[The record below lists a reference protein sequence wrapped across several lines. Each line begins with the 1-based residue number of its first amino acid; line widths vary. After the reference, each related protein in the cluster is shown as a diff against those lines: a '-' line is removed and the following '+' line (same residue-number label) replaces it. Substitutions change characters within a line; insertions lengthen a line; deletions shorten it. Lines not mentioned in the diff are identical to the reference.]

1 MEKKRQIA
9 AVLILLALIGVI
21 AYRHSTGKDLE
32 KYEASFFDV
41 FDTQTQI
48 IGYAS
53 SKEQFSEQ
61 MSLIKDKFQ
70 YYNDLYDIYHDYEGM
85 NNIKTINDN
94 AGIQPVKVDEEI
106 IELLKLGITMDEKT
120 DGNMNIAM
128 GSVLSIWH
136 DYREAGSEDP
146 YSAELPPMDE
156 LERAAEH
163 TDIHDIVID
172 EEASTVYLTDPD
184 MSLDVG
190 SIGKGYAVQKV
201 MRFIF
206 CILCNLLNRITFQKV
221 AEYAKNEL
229 GIRYM
234 LFSVGGNVCAIGGH
248 PDGSAWAVG
257 IQNPDVESDQA
268 YIKKVE
274 VQDLSVVT
282 SGNYQRYYTVDG
294 KRYCHII
301 NQDTLMPA
309 DNFSSVTIITNDSGM
324 ADAYSTAIFNM
335 PLAEGM
341 EFVNQLDGVEAMWIL
356 EEGSIQYSDGFE
368 EYTR

>member
-146 YSAELPPMDE
+146 DSAELPPMDE

-163 TDIHDIVID
+163 TDIHNIVID

-190 SIGKGYAVQKV
+190 SIGKG
-201 MRFIF
+201 
-206 CILCNLLNRITFQKV
+206 
-221 AEYAKNEL
+221 
-229 GIRYM
+229 
-234 LFSVGGNVCAIGGH
+234 
-248 PDGSAWAVG
+248 
-257 IQNPDVESDQA
+257 
-268 YIKKVE
+268 
-274 VQDLSVVT
+274 
-282 SGNYQRYYTVDG
+282 
-294 KRYCHII
+294 
-301 NQDTLMPA
+301 
-309 DNFSSVTIITNDSGM
+309 
-324 ADAYSTAIFNM
+324 
-335 PLAEGM
+335 
-341 EFVNQLDGVEAMWIL
+341 
-356 EEGSIQYSDGFE
+356 
-368 EYTR
+368 

>member
-136 DYREAGSEDP
+136 DYREAGSAGYQDGADVVHS
-146 YSAELPPMDE
+146 SASVYARFDAGCNEGRRTDAGQ
-156 LERAAEH
+156 RA
-163 TDIHDIVID
+163 
-172 EEASTVYLTDPD
+172 
-184 MSLDVG
+184 
-190 SIGKGYAVQKV
+190 
-201 MRFIF
+201 
-206 CILCNLLNRITFQKV
+206 
-221 AEYAKNEL
+221 
-229 GIRYM
+229 
-234 LFSVGGNVCAIGGH
+234 
-248 PDGSAWAVG
+248 
-257 IQNPDVESDQA
+257 
-268 YIKKVE
+268 
-274 VQDLSVVT
+274 DL
-282 SGNYQRYYTVDG
+282 
-294 KRYCHII
+294 
-301 NQDTLMPA
+301 
-309 DNFSSVTIITNDSGM
+309 
-324 ADAYSTAIFNM
+324 
-335 PLAEGM
+335 
-341 EFVNQLDGVEAMWIL
+341 
-356 EEGSIQYSDGFE
+356 
-368 EYTR
+368 

>member
-1 MEKKRQIA
+1 MKKKGQMI
-9 AVLILLALIGVI
+9 AVLILLAMIGVI

-53 SKEQFSEQ
+53 SKEQFSGQ
-61 MSLIKDKFQ
+61 MSLIKEKFQ
-70 YYNDLYDIYHDYEGM
+70 YYNDLYDIYHDYDGM

-106 IELLKLGITMDEKT
+106 ITLLKLGIAMDEKT
-120 DGNMNIAM
+120 NGNMNIAM

-136 DYREAGSEDP
+136 DYREAGTDP
-146 YSAELPPMDE
+146 DTAELPPMED
-156 LERAAEH
+156 LQKAAEH
-163 TDIHDIVID
+163 TDIGNIIID
-172 EEASTVYLTDPD
+172 EENSTVYLADEN

-190 SIGKGYAVQKV
+190 SIGKGYAVQ
-201 MRFIF
+201 R
-206 CILCNLLNRITFQKV
+206 V

-229 GIRYM
+229 GIEHM

-248 PDGSAWAVG
+248 SDGSDWAVG
-257 IQNPDVESDQA
+257 IQNPDMESEQA
-268 YIKKVE
+268 YVKKVE
-274 VQDLSVVT
+274 VKDLSVVT

-309 DNFSSVTIITNDSGM
+309 DYFSSVTIITSDSGM
-324 ADAYSTAIFNM
+324 ADAYSTAVFNM

-341 EFVNQLDGVEAMWIL
+341 EFVEGLDGVEAMWIL
-356 EEGSIQYSDGFE
+356 EDGSIQYSSGFAGD
-368 EYTR
+368 

>member
-146 YSAELPPMDE
+146 DSAELPPMDE

-163 TDIHDIVID
+163 TDIHNIVID

-201 MRFIF
+201 
-206 CILCNLLNRITFQKV
+206 

-229 GIRYM
+229 GIQYM
-234 LFSVGGNVCAIGGH
+234 LFSVGGNVCYWRTPGWKRLGGRNSESRCGERPGIYKKSGSSGFKRGDEWELSTLLYSRWKKILSH
-248 PDGSAWAVG
+248 YQSGYPDAG
-257 IQNPDVESDQA
+257 
-268 YIKKVE
+268 
-274 VQDLSVVT
+274 
-282 SGNYQRYYTVDG
+282 R
-294 KRYCHII
+294 
-301 NQDTLMPA
+301 
-309 DNFSSVTIITNDSGM
+309 
-324 ADAYSTAIFNM
+324 
-335 PLAEGM
+335 
-341 EFVNQLDGVEAMWIL
+341 
-356 EEGSIQYSDGFE
+356 
-368 EYTR
+368 

>member
-1 MEKKRQIA
+1 MTAGGAYNPSFSFIREEESMEKKRQIA

-21 AYRHSTGKDLE
+21 AYRHSTGKNLE

-53 SKEQFSEQ
+53 SKEQLSEQ

-146 YSAELPPMDE
+146 DSAELPPMDE

-163 TDIHDIVID
+163 TDIHNIVID

-201 MRFIF
+201 
-206 CILCNLLNRITFQKV
+206 

-229 GIRYM
+229 GIQYM

-257 IQNPDVESDQA
+257 IQNP
-268 YIKKVE
+268 
-274 VQDLSVVT
+274 
-282 SGNYQRYYTVDG
+282 DG

-341 EFVNQLDGVEAMWIL
+341 EFVNQLDGVGAMWIL
-356 EEGSIQYSDGFE
+356 EDGSIQYSDGFE
-368 EYTR
+368 EYTE

>member
-94 AGIQPVKVDEEI
+94 AGIQPV
-106 IELLKLGITMDEKT
+106 TMDEKT

-163 TDIHDIVID
+163 TDIHNIVID

-201 MRFIF
+201 
-206 CILCNLLNRITFQKV
+206 

-229 GIRYM
+229 GIQYM

-257 IQNPDVESDQA
+257 IQKFR
-268 YIKKVE
+268 I
-274 VQDLSVVT
+274 
-282 SGNYQRYYTVDG
+282 
-294 KRYCHII
+294 
-301 NQDTLMPA
+301 
-309 DNFSSVTIITNDSGM
+309 
-324 ADAYSTAIFNM
+324 
-335 PLAEGM
+335 
-341 EFVNQLDGVEAMWIL
+341 
-356 EEGSIQYSDGFE
+356 
-368 EYTR
+368 

>member
-120 DGNMNIAM
+120 DGKKKMLQTWGHILNGLCDILKN
-128 GSVLSIWH
+128 
-136 DYREAGSEDP
+136 DP
-146 YSAELPPMDE
+146 KIRSDVFDQQFTEKQFA
-156 LERAAEH
+156 
-163 TDIHDIVID
+163 DI
-172 EEASTVYLTDPD
+172 
-184 MSLDVG
+184 
-190 SIGKGYAVQKV
+190 
-201 MRFIF
+201 
-206 CILCNLLNRITFQKV
+206 
-221 AEYAKNEL
+221 
-229 GIRYM
+229 
-234 LFSVGGNVCAIGGH
+234 LFSLILVSMIRQ
-248 PDGSAWAVG
+248 DY
-257 IQNPDVESDQA
+257 NPSS
-268 YIKKVE
+268 I
-274 VQDLSVVT
+274 LML
-282 SGNYQRYYTVDG
+282 
-294 KRYCHII
+294 I
-301 NQDTLMPA
+301 NKTL
-309 DNFSSVTIITNDSGM
+309 
-324 ADAYSTAIFNM
+324 Y
-335 PLAEGM
+335 
-341 EFVNQLDGVEAMWIL
+341 
-356 EEGSIQYSDGFE
+356 
-368 EYTR
+368 